1 MTAPTPVSGAT
12 VSLNRSGSQPCQA
25 RRYTCESNA
34 ERPPEI
40 EARRPHRIAPIGK
53 QPTESDRHA
62 QPRDL
67 LTWTLR
73 LYLKYLVR
81 LRAGLSESETAFLDR
96 IAGDDDGFGGGRHP
110 GCPPGLLGAY
120 KRLGVQRSLM
130 PSAWPTLDRRDG
142 QSD

>member
-1 MTAPTPVSGAT
+1 MWPSPAT
-12 VSLNRSGSQPCQA
+12 GSA
-25 RRYTCESNA
+25 RVGLEPETLWMKGLATRYLPAAKLVN
-34 ERPPEI
+34 PEI
-40 EARRPHRIAPIGK
+40 EARQPHRIAPIRK

-73 LYLKYLVR
+73 LYLKYLVS

-110 GCPPGLLGAY
+110 GCPPGLLGAC
-120 KRLGVQRSLM
+120 KRLGVQRSLV